1 MKQSKIAIIGSG
13 LVGSSVAFSAAL
25 LGQCAEIAIIDVNRE
40 KAEGEAM
47 DISHGLAFMGQMKLY
62 AGDYS
67 DCADAN
73 VIVVTAGLKRKPGD
87 TRLDLAKNNAVVI
100 KEIVQSIMKYY
111 KDGLILVV
119 SNPVDVMTYYIH
131 KWSGLPAKKVF
142 GTGTVLDSARF
153 KYLLSDKLS
162 IDVRNVHGHVIGEHG
177 DSQIPV
183 WSSAS
188 VAGVKLDE
196 YCRIRRKEFTVDR
209 QIIAEDVKKSGSSI
223 IQKKGATYYAIAATV
238 NRVLEAIFKNQNSV
252 MTLSSVLDGQYGLK
266 DVALGLPCVINEDG
280 IDAVLDIQLE
290 PDELAGFK
298 KSAVEVKKV
307 IEELKNV

>member
-1 MKQSKIAIIGSG
+1 MNNSKIAIIGSG

-25 LGQCAEIAIIDVNRE
+25 LRQCAEIAIIDVNRE

-100 KEIVQSIMKYY
+100 KEITQSIMKYY
-111 KDGLILVV
+111 KGGLILVV
-119 SNPVDVMTYYIH
+119 SNPVDVMTYYIY

-153 KYLLSDKLS
+153 KYLLSEKLS

-183 WSSAS
+183 WSSAN
-188 VAGVKLDE
+188 VAGVNLDE
-196 YCRIRRKEFTVDR
+196 YCRIRHSESAVDK
-209 QIIAEDVKKSGSSI
+209 QAISDNVKKSGSSI

-238 NRVLEAIFKNQNSV
+238 NRVLEAVFKNQNSV
-252 MTLSSVLDGQYGLK
+252 LTLSSVLDGQYGLK
-266 DVALGLPCVINEDG
+266 DVALGLPCVINEEG
-280 IDAVLDIQLE
+280 IEAILDIHLE

-298 KSAVEVKKV
+298 NSAVEVKKV
-307 IEELKNV
+307 IEELKDV